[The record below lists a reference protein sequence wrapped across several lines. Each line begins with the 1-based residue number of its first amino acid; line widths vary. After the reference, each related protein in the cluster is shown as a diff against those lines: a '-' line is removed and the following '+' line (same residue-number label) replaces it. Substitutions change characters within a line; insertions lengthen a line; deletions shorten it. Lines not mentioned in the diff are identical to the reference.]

1 MIYIKKFFSILTYK
15 QKAKFYLIFILMLV
29 GMLLDILGI
38 SMVIPLI
45 NALNGEGLNQQ
56 FVYLKKIIYFL
67 NFNNFHDNI
76 FVLIAFFIG
85 LIFTAKVISMSLLN
99 WIQAKF
105 NYEIFVFIANK
116 LFKGYL
122 SMPYSDY
129 LKLDSAVIIKN
140 NTHEVYNFSAVLN
153 QFLLIA
159 TDIIII
165 LGMLGLL
172 IFYDPISLFVII
184 ITLLLPVLILFIS
197 LKSFYADWGKR
208 RELHDGETIK
218 SIQNGLGAIKDIK
231 VLGREL
237 NFINH
242 HKYHTRELGK
252 VELFKGFIQ
261 STSKHWLEYIFIL
274 AVFALAT
281 YHALVVKDPAKFL
294 STTALFSIAGFRVL
308 PALNRVA
315 NGVQFINFY
324 KPSISL
330 ISREFEKLNSRL
342 DISNKV
348 LSFKENIEM
357 KNISYFYNSK
367 KLKALNNI
375 TFLVSKGEA
384 IGIAGISGSGKSTL
398 INILLGLLK
407 PTGGEI
413 FIDGHPIEKNLKGW
427 QSLIGF
433 VPQNTFLTNDT
444 ILNNIAFGIPKDKID
459 YKKIDKCINLA
470 SLRSTIESFP
480 EKINTYVGERGI
492 KLSGGQLQR
501 IGIARALY
509 DDPEILILDEATN
522 ALDSDTENEIM
533 ESINNLK
540 RKKTIIMITHK
551 IENLLC
557 FDRVYKL
564 DNGNIIASGT
574 YSELFK

>member
-1 MIYIKKFFSILTYK
+1 MIYIKNFFSILTYK
-15 QKAKFYLIFILMLV
+15 QKAKFYLIFILMLI

-45 NALNGEGLNQQ
+45 NALNGEELNQQ
-56 FVYLKKIIYFL
+56 FIYLKKIIYFL
-67 NFNNFHDNI
+67 NFNNFQDNI

-85 LIFTAKVISMSLLN
+85 LIFTAKVLIMSLLN

-140 NTHEVYNFSAVLN
+140 NTNEVYNYSAVLN

-165 LGMLGLL
+165 LGILGFL
-172 IFYDPISLFVII
+172 IFYDPISFFVII
-184 ITLLLPVLILFIS
+184 ITLLLPVLILFVS
-197 LKSFYADWGKR
+197 LKSFYVDWGKR
-208 RELHDGETIK
+208 RELHDGEAIK

-237 NFINH
+237 NFINRH
-242 HKYHTRELGK
+242 NYHTRELGK

-261 STSKHWLEYIFIL
+261 TTSKHWLEYIFIL
-274 AVFALAT
+274 AVFALAF
-281 YHALVVKDPAKFL
+281 YHALVVKDPAIFL
-294 STTALFSIAGFRVL
+294 STSALFSIAGFRVL

-324 KPSISL
+324 IPSISL
-330 ISREFEKLNSRL
+330 ISREFKKLNSRL

-357 KNISYFYNSK
+357 KNISYFYNSR

-398 INILLGLLK
+398 INILLGLLR

-413 FIDGHPIEKNLKGW
+413 FIDGHPIEKNLTGW

-459 YKKIDKCINLA
+459 YKKIDKCIKLS

-522 ALDSDTENEIM
+522 ALDSDTENEII

-540 RKKTIIMITHK
+540 RKKTIIMITHN